1 MADHIVKAYDEE
13 LNHLAADVA
22 RMGGLAE
29 AGVSDAID
37 TVTRRDLSV
46 VQTVIERDLKLDALD
61 AEIERR
67 SIRLIALR
75 QPVAQDLRRTVA
87 AMKIAQN
94 LERIGDLA
102 KNIAKRGAVLADSEP
117 ITPLTRSI
125 ERMGRLVATRL
136 KDVLDAYATGDLERA
151 VAVWSRDDE
160 VDEHYDSLFRE
171 LLTYMMGD
179 PRTIT
184 AGAHLLFI
192 AKNLERIGDHATNIA
207 EIVHYQISGEELPPE
222 RPKWDSL
229 TRVGGEA

>member
-1 MADHIVKAYDEE
+1 MPDHIVKAYDEE

-29 AGVSDAID
+29 AEVSDALD
-37 TVTRRDLSV
+37 TVTNRDMSL
-46 VQTVIERDLKLDALD
+46 VQIVIERDLKLDALE

-67 SIRLIALR
+67 TIRLIALR
-75 QPVAQDLRRTVA
+75 QPVAQDLRRTVS

-102 KNIAKRGAVLADSEP
+102 KNIAKRGAVLASSEP

-136 KDVLDAYATGDLERA
+136 KDVLDAYTTGDLERA
-151 VAVWSRDDE
+151 MAVWSQDDE

-207 EIVHYQISGEELPPE
+207 EIVHYEISGEELPTD

-229 TRVGGEA
+229 QPAGAEN

>member
-29 AGVSDAID
+29 AEVADALD
-37 TVTRRDLSV
+37 TVTHRDMTL

-61 AEIERR
+61 SEIEKRT
-67 SIRLIALR
+67 IRLIALR

-125 ERMGRLVATRL
+125 ERMGRLVAGRL
-136 KDVLDAYATGDLERA
+136 KEVLDAYTTGDIDRA
-151 VAVWSRDDE
+151 VAVWSSDDE

-207 EIVHYQISGEELPPE
+207 EIVHYEISGEELPTD

-229 TRVGGEA
+229 RQAGAER

>member
-29 AGVSDAID
+29 AEVSDALD
-37 TVTRRDLSV
+37 TITHRDLTL

-61 AEIERR
+61 SEIERR
-67 SIRLIALR
+67 TIRLIALR

-102 KNIAKRGAVLADSEP
+102 KNIAKRGAVLADTEP
-117 ITPLTRSI
+117 VTPLTRSI
-125 ERMGRLVATRL
+125 DRMGRLVAGRL
-136 KDVLDAYATGDLERA
+136 KEVLDAYTTGDIDRA
-151 VAVWSRDDE
+151 ISVWSQDDE

-171 LLTYMMGD
+171 LLTYMMAD
-179 PRTIT
+179 PRTINSC
-184 AGAHLLFI
+184 AHLLFI

-207 EIVHYQISGEELPPE
+207 EIVHYEISGEELPTD

-229 TRVGGEA
+229 RQAGAER